1 MLLVSGVGISAAE
14 AAPKDRVL
22 PWFPGTEGPT
32 VLTSGL
38 NNPRQIQLVNGDGVL
53 LIAEAGKGGTD
64 CIGEGEEAQC
74 VGATGAVSTVIAPQ
88 FGDNRP
94 AREVVSGLLSFSGP
108 DGSFAVGSDGASARS
123 LGRIKVIV
131 TAGAP
136 DLPPTVPAEQGGK
149 LLDARPHGPINEQAD
164 VTAYEEANDPDGQG
178 AESNPYAVLAL
189 RGRTLVA
196 DAAGNSIVSV
206 SDSGEISTFAV
217 LPNITTGL
225 CADVPNDAGT
235 TGCDFVPTSLALGPD
250 GAIYVGGL
258 GAETPGAGSVAKL
271 DPDTGA
277 ILQTWDGLFTVT
289 GVAVGRDGAIYAS
302 ELFGGDPSAPVPG
315 QLTRISAD
323 GSRTSKAVPFPAG
336 VAVDKFNNVFVAAF
350 SVAPM
355 RAWAFRI
362 RTRPV
367 RSGVSASEL
376 LSGTAVV

>member
-1 MLLVSGVGISAAE
+1 M
-14 AAPKDRVL
+14 
-22 PWFPGTEGPT
+22 
-32 VLTSGL
+32 
-38 NNPRQIQLVNGDGVL
+38 
-53 LIAEAGKGGTD
+53 
-64 CIGEGEEAQC
+64 
-74 VGATGAVSTVIAPQ
+74 
-88 FGDNRP
+88 
-94 AREVVSGLLSFSGP
+94 
-108 DGSFAVGSDGASARS
+108 
-123 LGRIKVIV
+123 IV

-149 LLDARPHGPINEQAD
+149 LLDARPYGPINEQAD

-178 AESNPYAVLAL
+178 VDSNPYSVLAL

-206 SDSGEISTFAV
+206 NDSGQISTFAV

-315 QLTRISAD
+315 QLTRYL
-323 GSRTSKAVPFPAG
+323 GRRLPHEQGGAVPRRRCGRQVQQRLRGG
-336 VAVDKFNNVFVAAF
+336 VLG
-350 SVAPM
+350 S
-355 RAWAFRI
+355 
-362 RTRPV
+362 TRGGLGHSGSGHV
-367 RSGVSASEL
+367 RSDLASPL
-376 LSGTAVV
+376 LSS